1 MVVMQSDKDSSLQFN
16 KMTKEPVPR
25 LVLSLAVPTIIAMLI
40 TVIYNTC
47 DTYFVSQIN
56 KSASAAVGAL
66 FALMSIIQA
75 VGFGFGMGSASLI
88 SIKLGEKKSQD
99 ANEIA
104 SSGLVAAFLFGAV
117 IGAVGLILL
126 EPMLKVLGC
135 SNTMMPY
142 AKPYATFILISAP
155 ISSSTFVL
163 NNTLRSEGHSK
174 LAMLGMGVGGILNV
188 ILDPIFIFTF
198 NLGTGGA
205 ALATAISQLVS
216 FIILFSFFVCGK
228 SIIKIK
234 FKFVSKKLSVYGKII
249 TTGLPTICRQGLG
262 SVATAILNV
271 QAVVYGDAMVA
282 SISIANKVYML
293 ARNIVIG
300 LGQGFQPV
308 AGYNFG
314 ANKPNRAF
322 KAFSFSTIV
331 GSSFCV
337 VVSVIILVFRTEV
350 MTLFSKD
357 AEVILHGQQMLL
369 FYSFVMP
376 FLAFSTYV
384 NQFMQGLGFKTHATI
399 LASCRQGI
407 FFIPLIFVL
416 PIYLK
421 SVGVQLTQ
429 PIADFLTFLV
439 SIPFIIWF
447 YRSKFKGKTDFEK
460 GEIIND
466 SNAQT
471 IE

>member
-1 MVVMQSDKDSSLQFN
+1 MKNGKNSSLQFE
-16 KMTKEPVPR
+16 KMTKTPVPK

-56 KSASAAVGAL
+56 KSASAAVGAV

-75 VGFGFGMGSASLI
+75 IGFGVGMGSASLI
-88 SIKLGEKKSQD
+88 SIKLGEKKVDEASQ
-99 ANEIA
+99 IA
-104 SSGLVAAFLFGAV
+104 SSGTVAAFLFGAV
-117 IGAVGLILL
+117 VGVFGLIFL

-135 SNTMMPY
+135 SETMMPY

-155 ISSSTFVL
+155 ISTSTFVL
-163 NNTLRSEGHSK
+163 NNTLRAEGHSK
-174 LAMLGMGVGGILNV
+174 LAMWGMGIGGILNV
-188 ILDPIFIFTF
+188 ILDPIFIFTL
-198 NLGTGGA
+198 NMGTGGA
-205 ALATAISQLVS
+205 ALATAISQTLS
-216 FIILFSFFVCGK
+216 FLILISLFVFEK
-228 SIIKIK
+228 SIVKINLK
-234 FKFVSKKLSVYGKII
+234 NVSKKLSVYGKII
-249 TTGLPTICRQGLG
+249 STGLPTICRQGLG

-314 ANKPNRAF
+314 SKKPTRAF

-331 GSSFCV
+331 GSIFCV
-337 VVSVIILVFRTEV
+337 VVSVIIAIFRTEV

-357 AEVILHGQQMLL
+357 LEVVSLGQQMLL
-369 FYSFVMP
+369 FYSFVIP

-407 FFIPLIFVL
+407 FFIPLIFIL
-416 PIYLK
+416 PIFLK
-421 SVGVQLTQ
+421 DVGVQITQ
-429 PIADFLTFLV
+429 PIADFLTFIV
-439 SIPFIIWF
+439 SIPFIVWF
-447 YRSKFKGKTDFEK
+447 YRSQFKGREDIELSDNNSE
-460 GEIIND
+460 EI
-466 SNAQT
+466 A
-471 IE
+471 